1 MIKDESLYIAG
12 PLCFYKNGYGMW
24 DALKKEAEFYGFKV
38 ALPNNNVLE
47 YEEGNKRQFSA
58 AIFKNC
64 RDSIN
69 QTTCLIVNL
78 ENYRGLVPDG
88 GSVYEMGMAYAK
100 GARLYGY
107 TRDKR
112 PARMKYGHGRYVGN
126 DIIDLDGRKLAHQD
140 LAFGPCI
147 VGSTK
152 IVEGKF
158 GDALQMFITDIE
170 EDSKLKASRNVF
182 VLDADPQ
189 VTVEPAGKPRVYL
202 SSFERY
208 DNDAKE
214 KFESMKMVCE
224 KYGFIAI
231 SPLDDAPMVERIV
244 SDDVMEMAYNQFDHY
259 QQHVRNCDIIL
270 ANLNNY
276 HGYEPNDDVSF
287 ECGMAFQLGKKLFG
301 YLDEVKP
308 MIDLVPNRGPEGE
321 YRDLNDMNVE
331 NFDNPLNLMFGASF
345 TLFEGQF
352 EEAVKK
358 MAERLVDFKLT
369 DDLVPPVLD

>member
-24 DALKKEAEFYGFKV
+24 DALKKEAEFYGFTV

-69 QTTCLIVNL
+69 KTTCLIVNL

-100 GARLYGY
+100 GAKLYGC

-112 PARMKYGHGRYVGN
+112 PARMKYGHGKYVGN
-126 DIIDLDGRKLAHQD
+126 DIIDLDGRKLAHKD

-158 GDALQMFITDIE
+158 GDALQMFMTDIE

-189 VTVEPAGKPRVYL
+189 VTVEPSDKPRVYL
-202 SSFERY
+202 STFERY

-214 KFESMKMVCE
+214 KLESMKKICE
-224 KYGFIAI
+224 KYGFIGI
-231 SPLDDAPMVERIV
+231 SPLDDAPMVERIN
-244 SDDVMEMAYNQFDHY
+244 SDDVMAMAYNQFDHF

-287 ECGMAFQLGKKLFG
+287 ECGMAFQLGKKCFG

-308 MIDLVPNRGPEGE
+308 MIDLVPNRGEAFE
-321 YRDLNDMNVE
+321 YRDLNDMKVE
-331 NFDNPLNLMFGASF
+331 NFANPLHLMFGASC
-345 TLFEGQF
+345 TLFEGKF
-352 EEAVKK
+352 EEAIKQ
-358 MAERLVDFKLT
+358 MAEALVDFKLA

>member
-1 MIKDESLYIAG
+1 
-12 PLCFYKNGYGMW
+12 
-24 DALKKEAEFYGFKV
+24 
-38 ALPNNNVLE
+38 
-47 YEEGNKRQFSA
+47 
-58 AIFKNC
+58 
-64 RDSIN
+64 
-69 QTTCLIVNL
+69 
-78 ENYRGLVPDG
+78 
-88 GSVYEMGMAYAK
+88 MGMAYAK
-100 GARLYGY
+100 GAKLYGF

-112 PARMKYGHGRYVGN
+112 PARMKYGHGKYVGN
-126 DIIDLDGRKLAHQD
+126 DIIDLDGRKLAHKD

-158 GDALQMFITDIE
+158 GDALQMFMTDIE

-189 VTVEPAGKPRVYL
+189 VTVEPSDKPRVYL
-202 SSFERY
+202 STFERY

-214 KFESMKMVCE
+214 KLESMKKICE
-224 KYGFIAI
+224 KYGFIGI
-231 SPLDDAPMVERIV
+231 SPLDDAPMVERIN
-244 SDDVMEMAYNQFDHY
+244 SDDVMEMAYNQFDHF

-287 ECGMAFQLGKKLFG
+287 ECGMAFQLGKKCFG

-308 MIDLVPNRGPEGE
+308 MIDLVPNRGEAFE

-331 NFDNPLNLMFGASF
+331 NFANPLNLMFGASF
-345 TLFEGQF
+345 TLFEGKF
-352 EEAVKK
+352 EEAIKQ
-358 MAERLVDFKLT
+358 MAEALVDFKLA

>member
-47 YEEGNKRQFSA
+47 YEAGNKRQFSA

-100 GARLYGY
+100 GAKLYGF

-112 PARMKYGHGRYVGN
+112 PARMKYGLGYYKGN
-126 DIIDLDGRKLAHQD
+126 DIIDCDGRVLAHKD

-152 IVEGKF
+152 IVEGTF
-158 GDALQMFITDIE
+158 SDALHMFMTDIE
-170 EDSKLKASRNVF
+170 EESKLKASRNVF

-189 VTVEPAGKPRVYL
+189 STVLEADKPRVYL

-208 DNDAKE
+208 DNDAQE
-214 KFESMKMVCE
+214 KFESMKKICE

-259 QQHVRNCDIIL
+259 QQRVRNCDIIL

-287 ECGMAFQLGKKLFG
+287 ECGMAFQLGKKCFG
-301 YLDEVKP
+301 YLNEVKP
-308 MIDLVPNRGPEGE
+308 MIDLIPNKGEAFE

-345 TLFEGQF
+345 TLFEAQF

-358 MAERLVDFKLT
+358 MAEALVDFKLT

>member
-24 DALKKEAEFYGFKV
+24 DALKKEAEFYGFTV

-69 QTTCLIVNL
+69 KTTCLIVNL

-100 GARLYGY
+100 GAKLYGF

-112 PARMKYGHGRYVGN
+112 PARMKYGHGKYVGN
-126 DIIDLDGRKLAHQD
+126 DIIDLDGRKLAHKD

-158 GDALQMFITDIE
+158 GDALQMFMTDIE

-182 VLDADPQ
+182 VLDADPH
-189 VTVEPAGKPRVYL
+189 VTVEPSEKPRVYL
-202 SSFERY
+202 STFERY

-214 KFESMKMVCE
+214 KLESMKKICE
-224 KYGFIAI
+224 KYGFIGI
-231 SPLDDAPMVERIV
+231 SPLDDAPMVERIN
-244 SDDVMEMAYNQFDHY
+244 SDDVMEMAYNQFDHF

-287 ECGMAFQLGKKLFG
+287 ECGMAFQLGKKCFG

-308 MIDLVPNRGPEGE
+308 MIDLVPNRGEAFE

-331 NFDNPLNLMFGASF
+331 NFANPLNLMFGASF
-345 TLFEGQF
+345 TLFEGKF
-352 EEAVKK
+352 EEAIKQ
-358 MAERLVDFKLT
+358 MAEVLVDFKLA

>member
-24 DALKKEAEFYGFKV
+24 DALKKEAEFYGFTV

-69 QTTCLIVNL
+69 KTTCLIVNL

-100 GARLYGY
+100 GAKLYGF

-112 PARMKYGHGRYVGN
+112 PARMKYGHGKYVGN
-126 DIIDLDGRKLAHQD
+126 DIIDLDGRKLAHKD

-158 GDALQMFITDIE
+158 GDALQMFMTDIE

-189 VTVEPAGKPRVYL
+189 VTVEPSDKPRVYL
-202 SSFERY
+202 STFERY

-214 KFESMKMVCE
+214 KLESMKKICE
-224 KYGFIAI
+224 KYGFIGI
-231 SPLDDAPMVERIV
+231 SPLDDAPMVERIN
-244 SDDVMEMAYNQFDHY
+244 SDDVMEMAYNQFDHF

-287 ECGMAFQLGKKLFG
+287 ECGMAFQLGKKCFG

-308 MIDLVPNRGPEGE
+308 MIDLVPNRGEAFE

-331 NFDNPLNLMFGASF
+331 NFANPLNLMFGASF
-345 TLFEGQF
+345 TLFEGKF
-352 EEAVKK
+352 EEAIKQ
-358 MAERLVDFKLT
+358 MAEVLVDFKLA

>member
-24 DALKKEAEFYGFKV
+24 DALKKEAEFYGFTV

-69 QTTCLIVNL
+69 KTTCLIVNL

-100 GARLYGY
+100 GAKLYGF

-112 PARMKYGHGRYVGN
+112 PARMKYGHGKYVGN
-126 DIIDLDGRKLAHQD
+126 DIIDLDGRKLAHKD

-158 GDALQMFITDIE
+158 GDALQMFMTDIE

-189 VTVEPAGKPRVYL
+189 VTVEPSDKPRVYL
-202 SSFERY
+202 STFERY

-214 KFESMKMVCE
+214 KLESMKKICE
-224 KYGFIAI
+224 KYGFIGI
-231 SPLDDAPMVERIV
+231 SPLDDAPMVERIN
-244 SDDVMEMAYNQFDHY
+244 SDDVMEMAYNQFDHF
-259 QQHVRNCDIIL
+259 QQHVRKCDIIL

-287 ECGMAFQLGKKLFG
+287 ECGMAFQLGKKCFG

-308 MIDLVPNRGPEGE
+308 MIDLVPNRGEAFE

-331 NFDNPLNLMFGASF
+331 NFANPLNLMFGASF
-345 TLFEGQF
+345 TLFEGKF
-352 EEAVKK
+352 EEAIKQ
-358 MAERLVDFKLT
+358 MAEALVDFKLA

>member
-24 DALKKEAEFYGFKV
+24 DALKKEAEFYGFTV

-69 QTTCLIVNL
+69 KTTCLIVNL

-100 GARLYGY
+100 GAKLYGF

-112 PARMKYGHGRYVGN
+112 PARMKYGHGKYVGN
-126 DIIDLDGRKLAHQD
+126 DIIDLDGRKLAHKD

-158 GDALQMFITDIE
+158 GDALQMFMTDIE

-189 VTVEPAGKPRVYL
+189 VTVEPSDKPRVYL
-202 SSFERY
+202 STFERY

-214 KFESMKMVCE
+214 KLESMKKICE
-224 KYGFIAI
+224 KYGFIGI
-231 SPLDDAPMVERIV
+231 SPLDDAPMVERIN
-244 SDDVMEMAYNQFDHY
+244 SDDVMEMAYNQFDHF

-287 ECGMAFQLGKKLFG
+287 ECGMSFQLGKKCFG

-308 MIDLVPNRGPEGE
+308 MIDLVPNRGEAFE

-331 NFDNPLNLMFGASF
+331 NFANPLNLMFGASF
-345 TLFEGQF
+345 TLFEGKF
-352 EEAVKK
+352 EEAIKQ
-358 MAERLVDFKLT
+358 MAEALVDFKLA

>member
-24 DALKKEAEFYGFKV
+24 DALKKEAEFYGFTV

-69 QTTCLIVNL
+69 KTTCLIVNL

-88 GSVYEMGMAYAK
+88 GSVYEIGMAYAK
-100 GARLYGY
+100 GAKLYGF

-112 PARMKYGHGRYVGN
+112 PARMKYGHGKYVGN
-126 DIIDLDGRKLAHQD
+126 DIIDLDGRKLAHKD

-158 GDALQMFITDIE
+158 GDALQMFMTDIE

-189 VTVEPAGKPRVYL
+189 VTVEPSDKPRVYL
-202 SSFERY
+202 STFERY

-214 KFESMKMVCE
+214 KLESMKKICE
-224 KYGFIAI
+224 KYGFIGI
-231 SPLDDAPMVERIV
+231 SPLDDAPMVERIN
-244 SDDVMEMAYNQFDHY
+244 SDDVMEMAYNQFDHF

-287 ECGMAFQLGKKLFG
+287 ECGMAFQLGKKCFG

-308 MIDLVPNRGPEGE
+308 MIDLVPNRGEAFE

-331 NFDNPLNLMFGASF
+331 NFANPLNLMFGASF
-345 TLFEGQF
+345 TLFEGKF
-352 EEAVKK
+352 EEAIKQ
-358 MAERLVDFKLT
+358 MAEVLVDFKLA

>member
-24 DALKKEAEFYGFKV
+24 DALKKEAEFYGFTV

-69 QTTCLIVNL
+69 KTTCLIVNL

-100 GARLYGY
+100 GARLYGF

-112 PARMKYGHGRYVGN
+112 PARMKYGLGKYVGN
-126 DIIDLDGRKLAHQD
+126 DIIDCDGRLLAHKD

-158 GDALQMFITDIE
+158 GDALQSFMTDIE
-170 EDSKLKASRNVF
+170 EDSKLKASRNTF
-182 VLDADPQ
+182 VLDATPQ
-189 VTVEPAGKPRVYL
+189 VTVEPSDKPRVYL
-202 SSFERY
+202 STFERY

-214 KFESMKMVCE
+214 KLDRMKKICK
-224 KYGFIAI
+224 KYGFEAI
-231 SPLDDAPMVERIV
+231 SPLEDAPKVERIV

-287 ECGMAFQLGKKLFG
+287 ECGMAFQLGKKCFG
-301 YLDEVKP
+301 YLNEVKP

-358 MAERLVDFKLT
+358 MAEALVDFKLA